1 MIGPVELLALSM
13 GLSIAVS
20 ALALAAGAVIEA
32 RSNDPVLRDRIWGA
46 ALILG
51 LTPVLAAAF
60 GSLMPAPV
68 LEVVTP
74 GLALT
79 APAATIQAPPV
90 AVARPG
96 FAPDPG
102 LLALVL
108 VGAAGTLAA
117 LRAAGLAVRSVRLL
131 QVLRRAAPADAAIG
145 QQVACVAGR
154 LGVAAPTTLISAQ
167 TAEALLCGLGRT
179 RLILPDDLAPK
190 AAEAVVAHELAHLK
204 RGDHRMLWLEEA
216 AAVLLAFNPLV
227 PLIRTKRDGA
237 REEACDAIALAEA
250 SADTRQAYA
259 RTLIEA
265 LRIRAGPQIPAL
277 TFTGAG
283 RTNAM
288 RRLKAVTSPAA
299 PAGRRTCLIAGAA
312 GLALLSTIGGATGA
326 LALHREPE
334 VRLIATAKPQ
344 EPRRVDASGHR
355 QLLNGQPLPAG
366 LPVWALNPER
376 VDIQTT
382 GDGSGSVNFVL
393 PFTGT
398 TPISVNGRRLPEG
411 FPVRGINPEAVA
423 RVDMEGDHL
432 MLTLKPQEEVRGR
445 RTGESPAA
453 DVTAARERADN
464 RAATERRFQRSS
476 AADYKRY
483 CASGAPDEE
492 GFCVGVM
499 FAHLGRAPDN
509 GVCVPDGLSLG
520 GDDAMIDAYLVRAR
534 VQVARLTPRNDEGAY
549 EFSQRALHAA
559 YPCATPRPTPV
570 ALRLSLPEPA
580 TAPAQ
585 APAALTIAMAAPVAM
600 PALAGLSAAPEATAA
615 PQAAPATAPRSP
627 QAESDFLQRQREAR
641 NAARVDTS
649 EQGLRLPGW
658 PRPEHPARRAPFSNE
673 RRATQQQ

>member
-20 ALALAAGAVIEA
+20 ALALVAGAVIEA

-46 ALILG
+46 ALILS
-51 LTPVLAAAF
+51 LTPVLAAAIV
-60 GSLMPAPV
+60 SLTPAPV

-74 GLALT
+74 GLAPA

-90 AVARPG
+90 AASRPG

-102 LLALVL
+102 LLALAL
-108 VGAAGTLAA
+108 VGAAGALAA
-117 LRAAGLAVRSVRLL
+117 LRAAGLAVRSARLAH
-131 QVLRRAAPADAAIG
+131 VLRWAAPADAAIG
-145 QQVACVAGR
+145 QQVARVAGR

-167 TAEALLCGLGRT
+167 TTEALLCGLCRT
-179 RLILPDDLAPK
+179 RLILPDNLAPES
-190 AAEAVVAHELAHLK
+190 AEAVVAHELAHLK
-204 RGDHRMLWLEEA
+204 RRDHRMLWLEEA

-227 PLIRTKRDGA
+227 PLIRSKRDGA
-237 REEACDAIALAEA
+237 REEACDAIALADA
-250 SADTRQAYA
+250 SAETRQAYA

-265 LRIRAGPQIPAL
+265 LRNRAGSPVPAL
-277 TFTGAG
+277 TFTGAR

-299 PAGRRTCLIAGAA
+299 PAGRRTRLIAGAA

-326 LALHREPE
+326 LALQREPE
-334 VRLIATAKPQ
+334 VRLIASARPQ

-355 QLLNGQPLPAG
+355 QLLNGQPLPAS

-376 VDIQTT
+376 VDIRSSA
-382 GDGSGSVNFVL
+382 DGGGVVDFIL

-398 TPISVNGRRLPEG
+398 TAVSVNGQRLPDG
-411 FPVRGINPEAVA
+411 FPFSGINPEAVA
-423 RVDMEGDHL
+423 DLQRDGEHMKF
-432 MLTLKPQEEVRGR
+432 TLKPEAEVRR
-445 RTGESPAA
+445 QQPAD
-453 DVTAARERADN
+453 DVAAAQERVDTRVATAARFRRA
-464 RAATERRFQRSS
+464 S
-476 AADYKRY
+476 ASDYQRY
-483 CASGAPDEE
+483 CASGEPGEN
-492 GFCVGVM
+492 GFCMGVM
-499 FAHLGRAPDN
+499 LGHLGRAETIGLCLPDN
-509 GVCVPDGLSLG
+509 LRLG
-520 GDDAMIDAYLVRAR
+520 GDDEAAVNAYLARGRAE
-534 VQVARLTPRNDEGAY
+534 VARQTPRNDEGAY

-559 YPCATPRPTPV
+559 YPCATPRPAPV

-580 TAPAQ
+580 TAPAP

-627 QAESDFLQRQREAR
+627 QAESDFLRRQREAR

-649 EQGLRLPGW
+649 ERGLRLPGW

-673 RRATQQQ
+673 RRAAQPQ